1 MCGTLA
7 SISVERFPRRN
18 GHHNTNNNHSTV
30 INGDFKGARNH
41 DVAVNGELEDQKR
54 QRALLTT
61 QLEDGL
67 TEISHRGPDNS
78 HVWTTEDARVGLGHA
93 RLSINDLSI
102 DADQPIHSDDGTI
115 HAVVNGEVYDFDRLR
130 QVLTD
135 QHGYHFKSHSD
146 SEVLVALYKV
156 YGAPDFIEH
165 VRGEFAFILY
175 DERRDLV
182 IAGRD
187 RFGIKPLHWTFVRDE
202 SGEKRLLVASE
213 AKAFLP
219 LGWQPEWDI
228 GAIVDGG
235 YMNGERTVFKDVHK
249 VLPGCWLEMHSDGTI
264 NHHRYWDMEYNE
276 KDKVETRQL
285 DDIISGVRER
295 LTEAVR
301 LRLRADVPVGIYLSG
316 GIDSSAVAGIVAHLV
331 REDGVLAGTEDASKH
346 IRCFTIQF
354 PSGSGFDESD
364 IADRT
369 AEWLGVDLAKK
380 DMNEGTLAEY
390 FTDSIF
396 HTELPCHDLAGV
408 GKYGLSMEARDN
420 GFKVVLSG
428 EGSDEIFAGYPFF
441 MGDVLTEPDLSMPTS
456 PLAKDQTTRLDLL
469 RMSNDVLEK
478 VIKWSGLWL
487 HRPEQG
493 SSADDVQGVAPT
505 LYFQPSL
512 ATWAPWVSRRW
523 PDMNCRAT
531 VAASHDPKVRA
542 KMANRW
548 HSLHTA
554 EYVWTKSVLPN
565 FILSTLGDRA
575 EMAHSIEAR
584 TPFLDHHLVEYVNR
598 LPPSLKYAYTPETE
612 DFGEQGPYW
621 TDGTAP
627 QKLLTEKWIL
637 REAAKPFITE
647 ELYKRKKHPYSA
659 PFKWPKEG
667 PIHKMLQKLLTREA
681 VDNLGFLNYEVV
693 EQGFNKGFGEEADAR
708 AFRNLLVYASLV
720 TIGQRFDVK
729 KAESRDW
736 APVTGPV

>member
-1 MCGTLA
+1 MCGILA

-18 GHHNTNNNHSTV
+18 
-30 INGDFKGARNH
+30 
-41 DVAVNGELEDQKR
+41 
-54 QRALLTT
+54 
-61 QLEDGL
+61 
-67 TEISHRGPDNS
+67 
-78 HVWTTEDARVGLGHA
+78 GLGHA

-130 QVLTD
+130 QVLTE

-219 LGWQPEWDI
+219 LGWQPEWDV

-235 YMNGERTVFKDVHK
+235 YLNGERTVFKDVHK

-264 NHHRYWDMEYNE
+264 HHHRYWDMDYNE

-456 PLAKDQTTRLDLL
+456 PLAKDQKTRLDLL

-487 HRPEQG
+487 HRPDQD

-667 PIHKMLQKLLTREA
+667 PIHQMLQKLLTREA
-681 VDNLGFLNYEVV
+681 VDNLGFLTYEVV

-736 APVTGPV
+736 APVTGRV

>member
-1 MCGTLA
+1 MCGILA
-7 SISVERFPRRN
+7 SISVERFRRGSRHYYTKN
-18 GHHNTNNNHSTV
+18 NHNTV
-30 INGDFKGARNH
+30 VNGDFNGTHNH
-41 DVAVNGELEDQKR
+41 DAVVNGELEDQER

-61 QLEDGL
+61 QLENGL
-67 TEISHRGPDNS
+67 MEISHRGPDNS
-78 HVWTTEDARVGLGHA
+78 HVWITEDARVGLGHA
-93 RLSINDLSI
+93 RLSINDLST

-130 QVLTD
+130 KVLTD
-135 QHGYHFKSHSD
+135 QHRYHFKSQSD

-156 YGAPDFIEH
+156 HGAPGFIEH

-175 DERRDLV
+175 DERRDFI

-187 RFGIKPLHWTFVRDE
+187 RFGIKPLHWAFVRDG

-219 LGWQPEWDI
+219 LGWQPEWDV
-228 GAIVDGG
+228 GALVDGG
-235 YMNGERTVFKDVHK
+235 YMNGDRTVFKDVHK
-249 VLPGCWLEMHSDGTI
+249 VLPGCWLEVNGDGI
-264 NHHRYWDMEYNE
+264 VHHHRYWDMEYPE
-276 KDKVETRQL
+276 KDKVETRPL
-285 DDIISGVRER
+285 DDIISGVRRR
-295 LTEAVR
+295 LTEAVH

-316 GIDSSAVAGIVAHLV
+316 GIDSSTVAGIVAHLV
-331 REDGVLAGTEDASKH
+331 REDGVLAGTEDASKR
-346 IRCFTIQF
+346 IRCFTIKF

-380 DMNEGTLAEY
+380 DMNEGRLAEY
-390 FTDSIF
+390 FADSIF

-408 GKYGLSMEARDN
+408 GKFGLSMEAREN

-441 MGDVLTEPDLSMPTS
+441 MCDVLNEPDLSMPAS
-456 PLAKDQTTRLDLL
+456 PLVNDQKTRLELL
-469 RMSNDVLEK
+469 RLSNEVLEK
-478 VIKWSGLWL
+478 VVKWTGLWM
-487 HRPEQG
+487 HRPGQG
-493 SSADDVQGVAPT
+493 PDSSVDDVQGVAPT

-512 ATWAPWVSRRW
+512 ATWAPWVSHRW
-523 PDMNCRAT
+523 PDLNCRDT
-531 VAASHDPKVRA
+531 VATAHDPEVRA
-542 KMANRW
+542 KMASSW
-548 HSLHTA
+548 HSLHGA

-584 TPFLDHHLVEYVNR
+584 TPFLDHHLVEYVNQ
-598 LPPSLKYAYTPETE
+598 LPPSLKYAYTPETG

-621 TDGTAP
+621 ADGTAP

-659 PFKWPKEG
+659 PFK
-667 PIHKMLQKLLTREA
+667 QA
-681 VDNLGFLNYEVV
+681 VDNLGFLDYEVV
-693 EQGFNKGFGEEADAR
+693 ERGFDKGFGEEADAR

-720 TIGQRFDVK
+720 TIGQRFGVK
-729 KAESRDW
+729 KAGPRDW
-736 APVTGPV
+736 APVADVSKERSSVLRHNL